1 MEEIKQHCEKVIQ
14 MLRLDYPAQLQY
26 PGSIKKIYPGSI
38 KKIYDVMLQILS
50 CDELPDVDWVG
61 MVRCFVDE
69 TTDYQNPVLFEI
81 DKIAKLS
88 KGK

>member
-1 MEEIKQHCEKVIQ
+1 
-14 MLRLDYPAQLQY
+14 
-26 PGSIKKIYPGSI
+26 
-38 KKIYDVMLQILS
+38 MLQILS

>member
-1 MEEIKQHCEKVIQ
+1 
-14 MLRLDYPAQLQY
+14 
-26 PGSIKKIYPGSI
+26 
-38 KKIYDVMLQILS
+38 MLQILS

-69 TTDYQNPVLFEI
+69 TTDYQNLVLFEI

-88 KGK
+88 KEK

>member
-14 MLRLDYPAQLQY
+14 MLCLDYPTQLQ
-26 PGSIKKIYPGSI
+26 YPGSI

-88 KGK
+88 KKKS